1 MLAKGAKE
9 VFPLTDP
16 SLCIRRQNFL
26 HVRINVAINLCSL
39 SPCEWRRKKLR
50 QLLPVVQRVES
61 VFLKTQKSRTDCV
74 PP

>member
-26 HVRINVAINLCSL
+26 HVRINVAINLCFL

-61 VFLKTQKSRTDCV
+61 VFFKNTKI
-74 PP
+74 